1 MVATPLSAPQEIPE
15 NPCGPIAG
23 ARQTRIGLVTAD
35 ALEPARRSG
44 ELDTPLPPA
53 EFSAADVSAV
63 HHYVERRVPN
73 RADAADIAQEALLV
87 GCAKRLTCRSQNQSG
102 WLLAI
107 ARHLIIDHYRSMN
120 RRKFLDIE
128 TLSDKELA
136 SHAPGAIHE
145 NRERLTGWLDGL
157 TRQLPLAEQIAVL
170 LADAYAY
177 RDRDSASV
185 LHMSLPSFKLL
196 LHGARAHLRSFFH
209 VDGAAT
215 HSSPSA
221 SAGLSRHGES
231 DFAGRGH
238 PPALDRPCRTG
249 VACRLGKK
257 ELEALRDRLVE
268 GFGL

>member
-1 MVATPLSAPQEIPE
+1 MATPLSAPQEIPDD
-15 NPCGPIAG
+15 PCRLIAG
-23 ARQTRIGLVTAD
+23 ARETRIGLVAAD
-35 ALEPARRSG
+35 ALERARHPG

-53 EFSAADVSAV
+53 ELSAADVSAV

-107 ARHLIIDHYRSMN
+107 ARHLIVDHYRSMN
-120 RRKFLDIE
+120 RHKFLDIE

-136 SHAPGAIHE
+136 SHAPGAVHE

-157 TRQLPLAEQIAVL
+157 TRQLPLAEQTAVL

-177 RDRDSASV
+177 SDRDSASV

-209 VDGAAT
+209 ADGAAT
-215 HSSPSA
+215 PSSPSA